1 MIARCKWVVTAVLLL
16 AVASPLAPRAGP
28 YEDGDSAFHRKNYEV
43 ALQHWRPLAVAGH
56 ADAQLGVATLYYGG
70 LGVVMDYDLAFE
82 WCAKAADQGVPRA
95 QHMLAAMYRDG
106 KGVQQD
112 QATAVVLFRKAADHD
127 VPWAHYSL
135 GLMYRNGT
143 GVGADLGEAYYWLS
157 LAAEAPG
164 KDNAQL
170 RSTAS
175 YLRDQ
180 AAAKLNREQVAE
192 VQQRVTKWKSA
203 VGSR

>member
-1 MIARCKWVVTAVLLL
+1 MTVRCKSVAATVLLL
-16 AVASPLAPRAGP
+16 AVAWPLASRAGA

-43 ALQHWRPLAVAGH
+43 ALQHWRPIAMAGH
-56 ADAQLGVATLYYGG
+56 ADAQLGIATIYYGG
-70 LGVVMDYDLAFE
+70 LGVAMDYDLAFE

-95 QHMLAAMYRDG
+95 QYLLGAMYRDG
-106 KGVQQD
+106 KGVQKD
-112 QATAVVLFRKAADHD
+112 QAEAVVRFRKAADHD
-127 VPWAHYSL
+127 VPGAHYSL
-135 GLMYRNGT
+135 GLMYLNGE
-143 GVGADLGEAYYWLS
+143 GVVADYGESYYWLS

-180 AAAKLNREQVAE
+180 AAAKLSREQVAE
-192 VQQRVTKWKSA
+192 VQQRVAKWKSA
-203 VGSR
+203 AASR